1 MILERPEEPGKKYAL
16 AFTFMVHAGLIA
28 ALFLGVQW
36 KRSAP
41 DVMEVELWSSRPTPA
56 TQVLP
61 PPPPPPPEVKPEP
74 PKPVP
79 KVEPKP
85 EPLPPKKPDIAI
97 KEEKK
102 PPKPEPKKPEPKP
115 ELKPEP
121 KKPEP
126 KPETRKPEVKPET
139 KPQPTAP
146 DFSKELSRETS
157 DLKPRAN
164 AQQLANAAA
173 AESEQRASSNK
184 RGLADYAAKI
194 RGKVRGNIV
203 LPPSIQGNPEAI
215 FAVDQLPS
223 GEILAVKLKRSS
235 GNPGLDTAIERAILK
250 SSPLPKPDDPALFQ
264 RELTIKYKPF
274 EE

>member
-1 MILERPEEPGKKYAL
+1 M
-16 AFTFMVHAGLIA
+16 
-28 ALFLGVQW
+28 
-36 KRSAP
+36 
-41 DVMEVELWSSRPTPA
+41 
-56 TQVLP
+56 
-61 PPPPPPPEVKPEP
+61 
-74 PKPVP
+74 
-79 KVEPKP
+79 
-85 EPLPPKKPDIAI
+85 
-97 KEEKK
+97 
-102 PPKPEPKKPEPKP
+102 
-115 ELKPEP
+115 
-121 KKPEP
+121 
-126 KPETRKPEVKPET
+126 
-139 KPQPTAP
+139 P

-164 AQQLANAAA
+164 AQQMANVAA
-173 AESEQRASSNK
+173 AESEQRAASNK

-235 GNPGLDTAIERAILK
+235 GNPGLDAAIERAILK

-264 RELTIKYKPF
+264 RELKINYKPF

>member
-61 PPPPPPPEVKPEP
+61 PPPPPEVKPEP

-97 KEEKK
+97 KEETVSYTHLTL
-102 PPKPEPKKPEPKP
+102 P
-115 ELKPEP
+115 
-121 KKPEP
+121 
-126 KPETRKPEVKPET
+126 
-139 KPQPTAP
+139 
-146 DFSKELSRETS
+146 TS
-157 DLKPRAN
+157 DL
-164 AQQLANAAA
+164 
-173 AESEQRASSNK
+173 
-184 RGLADYAAKI
+184 
-194 RGKVRGNIV
+194 V
-203 LPPSIQGNPEAI
+203 
-215 FAVDQLPS
+215 
-223 GEILAVKLKRSS
+223 
-235 GNPGLDTAIERAILK
+235 
-250 SSPLPKPDDPALFQ
+250 
-264 RELTIKYKPF
+264 
-274 EE
+274 